1 MLRANFLGL
10 IEFVRDETYVTGIST
25 KAKWLA
31 TYLILQGEKYSR
43 QTLEEKFWLDAQ
55 NPQNSFTK
63 GWSELRR
70 VSEAHFVAET
80 SDGANHVYFDPA
92 HPHKTDIAELE
103 REVQQPYMQSLEEV
117 KSIYRGDFAQAEVIP
132 SDFAADFT
140 AWIDQQKIH
149 YREMLG
155 KVLHRLAA
163 MKAWHQCYAD
173 SDEILH
179 YWLSRDTNNTEARRL
194 MLTILAQRGQIQ
206 KMRELYQHWSGDE
219 SEAPTDPS
227 LREFIQSLFD
237 PHHASE
243 ALREA
248 ARLKSVMFQ
257 PFTAPSLASYPYLV
271 GQTELVAKI
280 SNYLQPAPSYAIGP
294 QAVRIVYLYGL
305 GGIGKTTVAVYL
317 AHTLREAF
325 SDGVLWADLANS
337 EPLDVLRHW
346 ATLYQLNFSR
356 QLNRTE
362 DLIEA
367 FNQLCKGKRLL
378 LILDNLKEDSDLHR
392 YFLRSEFRGS
402 IIVTRREKIIAP
414 SALHQEYTLNFLS
427 ESDSLIL
434 LEAWLN
440 REDTRLQNEPQA
452 SRDLCRFVGYLPL
465 ALQVVASFLREQP
478 QMSIA
483 EYLAEL
489 QAIGLA
495 GLDPVQRVF
504 ERSWITLTNDEK
516 KILTAISIFQTRSF
530 AEKATASLLND
541 VTPMA
546 RLRLERLVRLSL
558 LQGVGGSLPYQLHSL
573 LALFARDKLPSVWE
587 DPMLVPLRYIQ
598 YYLRYAHERVHAPH
612 ELVADWENLFEAV
625 KLTVAQQ
632 NWLSSLEFAGYLR
645 QPLSDLGRYSELKE
659 VLNLA
664 ISAAA
669 ELLNVPREADLLS
682 EIGLL
687 HIEQSNYADA
697 QSALENSD
705 NRYRTLAMD
714 GETAETLR
722 GKAKV
727 LYLMGRLYL
736 ERGDIEEAESPL
748 EESYAIYEKLNDIEG
763 MTEVRFLQCDYDFI
777 LRTPNAL
784 EHARQTAQELYQ
796 DSQRIVDV
804 SRRAM
809 LQIRATRLLAQAALL
824 SGDYALCYE
833 QCEAAVNACNE
844 IGARAECAAVQDTQ
858 MQALYRLG
866 LSDPARMAEALEV
879 SRSVVAAFRAMG
891 DKLSLAR
898 SLYSQMV
905 IAAKLDNLAL
915 ARQSGQESLR
925 LFAMLNRRDEGGRCA
940 DFLAGLGNP

>member
-1 MLRANFLGL
+1 
-10 IEFVRDETYVTGIST
+10 
-25 KAKWLA
+25 
-31 TYLILQGEKYSR
+31 
-43 QTLEEKFWLDAQ
+43 
-55 NPQNSFTK
+55 
-63 GWSELRR
+63 
-70 VSEAHFVAET
+70 
-80 SDGANHVYFDPA
+80 
-92 HPHKTDIAELE
+92 
-103 REVQQPYMQSLEEV
+103 
-117 KSIYRGDFAQAEVIP
+117 
-132 SDFAADFT
+132 
-140 AWIDQQKIH
+140 
-149 YREMLG
+149 MLG

-163 MKAWHQCYAD
+163 MKAWHQLYAD

-179 YWLSRDTNNTEARRL
+179 YWLSRDAHNTEARRL

-206 KMRELYQHWSGDE
+206 KMREFYQHWSSNE
-219 SEAPTDPS
+219 SEVAPDPS
-227 LREFIQSLFD
+227 LREFVQSLFD
-237 PHHASE
+237 AHLASE

-248 ARLKSVMFQ
+248 ARLETMTFC
-257 PFTAPSLASYPYLV
+257 PFTAPSLASYPYLI

-280 SNYLQPAPSYAIGP
+280 SNYLQPAPNYATGP

-325 SDGVLWADLANS
+325 PDGVLWADLANS
-337 EPLDVLRHW
+337 TPQDVLRHW

-356 QLNRTE
+356 HLTRTE

-367 FNQLCKGKRLL
+367 FNQLCKGRRLL
-378 LILDNLKEDSDLHR
+378 LILDNLQEESHLHR

-402 IIVTRREKIIAP
+402 IIITRREKIIAP
-414 SALHQEYTLNFLS
+414 SALHQEYTLNLLS
-427 ESDSLIL
+427 ETDSLIL
-434 LEAWLN
+434 LEAWLD
-440 REDTRLQNEPQA
+440 REDLRLQNEPHA
-452 SRDLCRFVGYLPL
+452 SRELCKFVGYLPL

-489 QAIGLA
+489 QAVGLA

-504 ERSWITLTNDEK
+504 ERSWITLTADEK

-546 RLRLERLVRLSL
+546 RLRLDRLMRLSL
-558 LQGVGGSLPYQLHSL
+558 LQGVGGALPYQLHSL
-573 LALFARDKLPSVWE
+573 LALFARDKLSSVWE
-587 DPMLVPLRYIQ
+587 DPTLVPLRYIQ
-598 YYLRYAHERVHAPH
+598 HYLRYAQEHIHAPH
-612 ELVADWENLFEAV
+612 ELIADWENLFEAV
-625 KLTVAQQ
+625 KLTVSQQ
-632 NWLSSLEFAGYLR
+632 NWLSSLEFARYLR
-645 QPLSDLGRYSELKE
+645 RPLSDLGRYTELKE

-664 ISAAA
+664 IAAA
-669 ELLNVPREADLLS
+669 SQLLDVSREADLLS

-687 HIEQSNYADA
+687 HIEQSNFEDA
-697 QSALENSD
+697 QSALQDSGH
-705 NRYRTLAMD
+705 RYRVLSND

-736 ERGDIEEAESPL
+736 ERGDLEEAESPL
-748 EESYAIYEKLNDIEG
+748 AESYAIYEALNDVEG
-763 MTEVRFLQCDYDFI
+763 MTEVKFMQCDYDFI
-777 LRTPNAL
+777 LRTPQSLA
-784 EHARQTAQELYQ
+784 HARQVAQELYQ
-796 DSQRIVDV
+796 DSQRITDV

-809 LQIRATRLLAQAALL
+809 AQIRATRLLAQTALL
-824 SGDYALCYE
+824 SGEYALCYA

-858 MQALYRLG
+858 VQALYRLG

-879 SRSVVAAFRAMG
+879 SRSAVAAFRAMG

-905 IAAKLDNLAL
+905 VAAKLNNKAL
-915 ARQSGQESLR
+915 ARQAGQESLR

-940 DFLAGLGNP
+940 DFLAGLGNA